1 MKNKNLML
9 KLTLLCMFLVVSVTP
24 TIADAAAAKEKK
36 SSHKQCLTPSV
47 IELKDNLR
55 KLWIDHVVWT
65 KNYIVS
71 AFADSEDKEKVLAR
85 LLQNQQDIGDAFKP
99 YYGEAV
105 GDKVAQL
112 LREHILIAG
121 KVLDAAKAGNQ
132 ADVEKY
138 NKEWYTNADDIAKFL
153 SSQNPKYSY
162 EQLKEMLHEHL
173 ELITDDV
180 TARVKKDWDAEI
192 VAFDKGLEH
201 MIMFADI
208 LTEGLIK
215 QFPDKFN

>member
-1 MKNKNLML
+1 MKF
-9 KLTLLCMFLVVSVTP
+9 KLRLLVLALLCVFLVVSVMP
-24 TIADAAAAKEKK
+24 APAALASAKVK
-36 SSHKQCLTPSV
+36 SSQQKQCLTPSV
-47 IELKDNLR
+47 IELKDHLR

-65 KNYIVS
+65 KSYIVT
-71 AFADSEDKEKVLAR
+71 AFADSDDKDEVLAR
-85 LLQNQQDIGDAFKP
+85 LLRNQQDIGDAFKP

-105 GDKVAQL
+105 GDKLAQL

-121 KVLDAAKAGNQ
+121 KVVAAVLSNNQ

-138 NKEWYTNADDIAKFL
+138 NKEWYANADQIAKFL
-153 SSQNPKYSY
+153 SDQNPKYSY
-162 EQLKEMLHEHL
+162 DQLKEMLHEHL

-180 TARVKKDWDAEI
+180 TARMKKDWNAEI

-208 LTEGLIK
+208 LTEGIVK
-215 QFPDKFN
+215 QFPSKFN

>member
-1 MKNKNLML
+1 MKSKFLIA
-9 KLTLLCMFLVVSVTP
+9 KLILLCMFLGVSVMPVT
-24 TIADAAAAKEKK
+24 ADAAARDKK
-36 SSHKQCLTPSV
+36 SSHKQCFTPSV

-55 KLWIDHVVWT
+55 MRWSDHVIWT

-71 AFADSEDKEKVLAR
+71 AFANSEDKEKVLAR
-85 LLQNQQDIGDAFKP
+85 LLQNQQEIGNIYKP

-105 GDKVAQL
+105 GDKLAQL

-121 KVLDAAKAGNQ
+121 KVVAAVIAGNQ
-132 ADVEKY
+132 TDLEKY
-138 NKEWYTNADDIAKFL
+138 NKEWYNNADDIANFL
-153 SSQNPKYSY
+153 SAHNPKYSY

-180 TARVKKDWDAEI
+180 TARAKKDWDAEV

-201 MIMFADI
+201 IIMFGDL
-208 LTEGLIK
+208 LTEGIVK

>member
-1 MKNKNLML
+1 ML

-24 TIADAAAAKEKK
+24 RIADAAAAKEKK

-121 KVLDAAKAGNQ
+121 KVLDAVKAGNQ

>member
-1 MKNKNLML
+1 MKNKYLML

-71 AFADSEDKEKVLAR
+71 AFADSEDKDKVLAR
-85 LLQNQQDIGDAFKP
+85 LLQNQQDIGDVFKP

-105 GDKVAQL
+105 GDKLAQL

-121 KVLDAAKAGNQ
+121 KVLGAVKAGIQ

-138 NKEWYTNADDIAKFL
+138 NKEWYANADDIAKFL

-192 VAFDKGLEH
+192 AAFDKGLEH

>member
-1 MKNKNLML
+1 MKPKFLIA
-9 KLTLLCMFLVVSVTP
+9 KLTLLCMFLVVSVVPVT
-24 TIADAAAAKEKK
+24 TVDAAAKEKK

-55 KLWIDHVVWT
+55 KLWSDHVIWT

-71 AFADSEDKEKVLAR
+71 AFTNSEDKDKVLAR
-85 LLQNQQDIGDAFKP
+85 LLQNQQDIGNVFKP

-105 GDKVAQL
+105 GDKLAQL
-112 LREHILIAG
+112 LREHIVIAG
-121 KVLDAAKAGNQ
+121 KVVGAVIAGNQ

-138 NKEWYTNADDIAKFL
+138 NKEWYKNADDIAKFL
-153 SSQNPKYSY
+153 SAQNPKYSY

-180 TARVKKDWDAEI
+180 TARAKRIGMLKSSLSI
-192 VAFDKGLEH
+192 KGWS
-201 MIMFADI
+201 I
-208 LTEGLIK
+208 
-215 QFPDKFN
+215 

>member
-1 MKNKNLML
+1 MKPKFLIA
-9 KLTLLCMFLVVSVTP
+9 KLTLLCMFLVVSIMPVT
-24 TIADAAAAKEKK
+24 ADAAVKEKK

-55 KLWIDHVVWT
+55 KLWSDHVIWT

-71 AFADSEDKEKVLAR
+71 AFANSEDKEKVLAR
-85 LLQNQQDIGDAFKP
+85 LLQNQQEIGNVYKP

-105 GDKVAQL
+105 GDKLAQL

-121 KVLDAAKAGNQ
+121 KVVAAVLAGNQ
-132 ADVEKY
+132 ADLEKY
-138 NKEWYTNADDIAKFL
+138 NKEWYDNADDIAKFL
-153 SSQNPKYSY
+153 SAQNPKYSY
-162 EQLKEMLHEHL
+162 EQLKEMFHEHL

-180 TARVKKDWDAEI
+180 TARAKKDWDAEI

-201 MIMFADI
+201 MIMFGDI
-208 LTEGLIK
+208 LTEGIVK

>member
-1 MKNKNLML
+1 MKNKYLML

-24 TIADAAAAKEKK
+24 TIADAATAKEKK

>member
-1 MKNKNLML
+1 MKSKFLIM
-9 KLTLLCMFLVVSVTP
+9 KLTLLCMFLVVSVLPVT
-24 TIADAAAAKEKK
+24 ADAAAKEKK
-36 SSHKQCLTPSV
+36 GSYKQCLTPSV

-55 KLWIDHVVWT
+55 KLWSDHVIWT

-71 AFADSEDKEKVLAR
+71 AFTDSEDKDKVLAR
-85 LLQNQQDIGDAFKP
+85 LLQNQQDIGNVFKP

-105 GDKVAQL
+105 GDKLAQL
-112 LREHILIAG
+112 LREHIVIAG
-121 KVLDAAKAGNQ
+121 KVIDAVMAGNQ

-138 NKEWYTNADDIAKFL
+138 NKEWYANADEIAKFL

-162 EQLKEMLHEHL
+162 EQLQEMLHEHL

-180 TARVKKDWDAEI
+180 MARVKKDWDAEI

-201 MIMFADI
+201 MIMFGDL
-208 LTEGLIK
+208 LTEGIVK
-215 QFPDKFN
+215 QFPEKFK

>member
-1 MKNKNLML
+1 LKSKFLIL
-9 KLTLLCMFLVVSVTP
+9 KLTLLCMFLVVSMVP
-24 TIADAAAAKEKK
+24 GNADAAAKEKK
-36 SSHKQCLTPSV
+36 GSHKQCLTPSV

-55 KLWIDHVVWT
+55 KGWIDHVVWT

-71 AFADSEDKEKVLAR
+71 AFSNSEDKDKVLAR
-85 LLQNQQDIGDAFKP
+85 LLQNQQDIGDVFKP

-105 GDKVAQL
+105 GNKLAEL
-112 LREHILIAG
+112 LREHILMAG
-121 KVLDAAKAGNQ
+121 KILVAVQAGNQ

-138 NKEWYTNADDIAKFL
+138 NEAWYANADDIAKFL
-153 SSQNPKYSY
+153 SAHNPKYSY

-192 VAFDKGLEH
+192 VAFDKGMEH
-201 MIMFADI
+201 MNLFADI
-208 LTEGLIK
+208 LTEGIVK
-215 QFPDKFN
+215 QFPEQFN

>member
-1 MKNKNLML
+1 MKSKFLIA
-9 KLTLLCMFLVVSVTP
+9 KLILLCMFLGVSVMPVT
-24 TIADAAAAKEKK
+24 ADAAARNKK
-36 SSHKQCLTPSV
+36 SSHKQCFTPSV

-55 KLWIDHVVWT
+55 MRWSDHVIWT

-71 AFADSEDKEKVLAR
+71 AFANSEDKEKVLAR
-85 LLQNQQDIGDAFKP
+85 LLQNQQEIGNIYKP

-105 GDKVAQL
+105 GDKLAQL

-121 KVLDAAKAGNQ
+121 KVVAAVIAGNQ
-132 ADVEKY
+132 TDLEKY
-138 NKEWYTNADDIAKFL
+138 NKEWYNNADDIANFL
-153 SSQNPKYSY
+153 SAHNPKYSY

-180 TARVKKDWDAEI
+180 TARAKKDWDAEV

-201 MIMFADI
+201 IIMFGDL
-208 LTEGLIK
+208 LTEGIVK

>member
-1 MKNKNLML
+1 MDRSCGM
-9 KLTLLCMFLVVSVTP
+9 
-24 TIADAAAAKEKK
+24 D
-36 SSHKQCLTPSV
+36 
-47 IELKDNLR
+47 
-55 KLWIDHVVWT
+55 

-71 AFADSEDKEKVLAR
+71 AFADSEDKDKVLAR
-85 LLQNQQDIGDAFKP
+85 LLQNQQDIGDVFKP

-105 GDKVAQL
+105 GDKLAQL

-121 KVLDAAKAGNQ
+121 KVLGAVKAGNQ